1 MKLDEL
7 KKIIKEELAS
17 ALKENTE
24 VAPAETKPGT
34 KEAPPTT
41 KPGKRRQI
49 GNPTIPKTSPI
60 PIKNQNLSEAEKEL
74 ANKIAQRFLKL
85 KK

>member
-1 MKLDEL
+1 MKLEEL

-24 VAPAETKPGT
+24 VTPTKPGT

-41 KPGKRRQI
+41 KPGERKEKKRTVTPI
-49 GNPTIPKTSPI
+49 DPKEEPAKA
-60 PIKNQNLSEAEKEL
+60 IKKVVNRY
-74 ANKIAQRFLKL
+74 IKL
-85 KK
+85 KNG